1 MLQCFIILL
10 QAEVLDFEQKTSPR
24 LQAEEFVAFG
34 APCSSFLSFFF
45 CFKLWRVWARF
56 CSSTSETELALHFM
70 MCFSAWPQKI
80 LAIEWS
86 TVRHTSVVRLVRHAA
101 WYELNS
107 VRVGPARLWIA
118 RCAEVSLSSPVF
130 FDFQKKGS
138 VSSKLHP
145 AATFLYLFFFHCRY
159 CLKWLW
165 SQEDCGF
172 NYIFLFRL
180 LTVFSLI

>member
-10 QAEVLDFEQKTSPR
+10 QAEVLDFEQKTKSQTASWR
-24 LQAEEFVAFG
+24 ICSIWSSMLQLFI
-34 APCSSFLSFFF
+34 LFF

-86 TVRHTSVVRLVRHAA
+86 TVRHIPSVVRHAA

-118 RCAEVSLSSPVF
+118 RWAEVSFSSPVF
-130 FDFQKKGS
+130 FVFQKKGS

-145 AATFLYLFFFHCRY
+145 AATFLCLSFFFHCRY

>member
-1 MLQCFIILL
+1 M
-10 QAEVLDFEQKTSPR
+10 LDFEQKTKSQTASWR
-24 LQAEEFVAFG
+24 ICSIWSSMLQLFI
-34 APCSSFLSFFF
+34 LFF

-86 TVRHTSVVRLVRHAA
+86 TVRHTPSVVRHAA

-118 RCAEVSLSSPVF
+118 RCAEVLLSSPVF
-130 FDFQKKGS
+130 F
-138 VSSKLHP
+138 SSFRKRDL
-145 AATFLYLFFFHCRY
+145 FL
-159 CLKWLW
+159 
-165 SQEDCGF
+165 Q
-172 NYIFLFRL
+172 NYILPQHFCVCIF
-180 LTVFSLI
+180 FSLPVLSKVAMVARRLRI